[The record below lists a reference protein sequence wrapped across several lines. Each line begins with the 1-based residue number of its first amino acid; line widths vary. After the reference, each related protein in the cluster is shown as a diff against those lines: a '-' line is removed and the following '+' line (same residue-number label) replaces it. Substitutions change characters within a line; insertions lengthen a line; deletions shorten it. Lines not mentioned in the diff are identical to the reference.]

1 VSDIDINRLKQ
12 SILED
17 GAEDYTGLY
26 EIIWSLNTHY
36 PEIDHATKL
45 SAARPIFLDLLRRGE
60 VILFST
66 RWASS
71 QYDPVPADKA
81 VELATSPKS
90 WEDPGDDPY
99 VCYATP

>member
-1 VSDIDINRLKQ
+1 MSDIDINRLRQ

-36 PEIDHATKL
+36 PEVDRATKV
-45 SAARPIFLDLLRRGE
+45 SASRPILLDLLRRGE
-60 VILFST
+60 VILFTT

-71 QYDPVPADKA
+71 QYDPVPSDKA

-90 WEDPGDDPY
+90 WEDPSGDPY